1 MNDENGIAGPPSVDP
16 SPHGIPAVSSSDIE
30 VRSETLGN
38 AGEKKKN
45 GQFALVA
52 QHARAFL
59 EAVRDGTL
67 ERLKRE
73 DLFGK
78 MTEVVFSYWAAR
90 LHHPTAL
97 LDRKRER
104 RVMARL
110 RESGGDWGLLCFAV
124 DGALLDDWLM
134 GRDVHSPRRYDG
146 IETIFRDRA
155 QVERLAEA
163 CRDFRA
169 GKPHPLVLKYQHT
182 NGNGDAAATSAHD

>member
-1 MNDENGIAGPPSVDP
+1 MTGEDGFADLQSVDGP
-16 SPHGIPAVSSSDIE
+16 PHGIPAVSSSDIE

-59 EAVRDGTL
+59 EAIRDGTL

-73 DLFGK
+73 ELFGK
-78 MTEVVFSYWAAR
+78 MAEVVFSYWAAR

-124 DGALLDDWLM
+124 DGALSDDWLM

-163 CRDFRA
+163 CPTYRA

-182 NGNGDAAATSAHD
+182 NGNGDAPDTSAHE